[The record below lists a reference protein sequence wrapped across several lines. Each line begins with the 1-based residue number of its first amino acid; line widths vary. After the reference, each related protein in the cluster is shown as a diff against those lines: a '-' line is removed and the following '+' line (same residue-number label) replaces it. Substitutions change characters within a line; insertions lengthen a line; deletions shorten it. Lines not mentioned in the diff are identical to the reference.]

1 MACASPSDRGGAE
14 ALAPH
19 LVHHE
24 STLNPRLSTWLR
36 LAGLTLLAL
45 GLGMATNTLDPA
57 LLSFKVAE
65 LAPENRNTALGLIAA
80 AGLLIATLTQ
90 PVIGALSD
98 RTHTPLGRRVPYMIV
113 GTFLAVAFLFV
124 VASAPS
130 IGILLLGVLVYQF
143 GANTALAPWQAL
155 LPDQL
160 PASLRGAASG
170 FKSLFEILGFILGRR
185 IAGYM
190 VAEGAP
196 QSAVLTASVVL
207 IATMIVTSLVARY
220 WRAARAS
227 RDLGEERDE
236 SVRSAENT
244 SESPAGGRDP
254 ADPDEGT
261 NGTVPGSPQESPASF
276 WALLRPRNWPRG
288 FGWWFV
294 NRALFWAAVI
304 ALNSF
309 VIFYLEDVAGMTFS
323 EASRLFADLSVV
335 LGVSLLIITIP
346 AGRLS
351 DRLGRRPI
359 ILAACL
365 VALAGNLL
373 LLFARTRPGLIL
385 GGAALGMA
393 TGVFLSASWAL
404 ATDLVPQGMAARYL
418 GIANI
423 ATAGGSFVARLA
435 GGALIDPIN
444 RLTGSAEA
452 GYLTLYSLTLIAFV
466 AAAFAVT
473 RLDIGEAPNS
483 T

>member
-1 MACASPSDRGGAE
+1 MI
-14 ALAPH
+14 
-19 LVHHE
+19 
-24 STLNPRLSTWLR
+24 
-36 LAGLTLLAL
+36 AGTLLAI
-45 GLGMATNTLDPA
+45 T
-57 LLSFKVAE
+57 
-65 LAPENRNTALGLIAA
+65 
-80 AGLLIATLTQ
+80 
-90 PVIGALSD
+90 
-98 RTHTPLGRRVPYMIV
+98 
-113 GTFLAVAFLFV
+113 FLFV
-124 VASAPS
+124 VALAPT
-130 IGILLLGVLVYQF
+130 IGVLLVGVLAYQF
-143 GANTALAPWQAL
+143 GANTAQAPWQAL

-160 PASLRGAASG
+160 PATLRGAASG

-190 VAEGAP
+190 VAQGTP
-196 QSAVLTASVVL
+196 QSAVLAASIVL
-207 IATMIVTSLVARY
+207 IVTMVLTSLVARF
-220 WRAARAS
+220 WREKRTPKGIAEEL
-227 RDLGEERDE
+227 DENETLGDN
-236 SVRSAENT
+236 AL
-244 SESPAGGRDP
+244 ESPA
-254 ADPDEGT
+254 EK
-261 NGTVPGSPQESPASF
+261 QESIITDEEAGGDTPGTAQAAPPGYSAF
-276 WALLRPRNWPRG
+276 LRPRNWPRG

-323 EASRLFADLSVV
+323 EASRLFGDLSVV

-351 DRLGRRPI
+351 DRVGRRPI

-385 GGAALGMA
+385 GGAALGLA

-404 ATDLVPQGMAARYL
+404 ATDLVPRGMAARYL

-423 ATAGGSFVARLA
+423 ATAGGSFIARLA

-444 RLTGSAEA
+444 RLTGSEEA
-452 GYLTLYSLTLIAFV
+452 GYLTLYSLTLVAFV
-466 AAAFAVT
+466 VAAFAVT
-473 RLDIGEAPNS
+473 RLDIDAAQGS

>member
-1 MACASPSDRGGAE
+1 
-14 ALAPH
+14 
-19 LVHHE
+19 
-24 STLNPRLSTWLR
+24 
-36 LAGLTLLAL
+36 
-45 GLGMATNTLDPA
+45 MATNTLDPA

-90 PVIGALSD
+90 PIIGALSD
-98 RTHTPLGRRVPYMIV
+98 RTRAPLGRRVPYLIA
-113 GTFLAVAFLFV
+113 GTLLAVTFLFV
-124 VASAPS
+124 VALAPT
-130 IGILLLGVLVYQF
+130 IGVLLVGVLAYQF
-143 GANTALAPWQAL
+143 GANTAQAPWQAL

-190 VAEGAP
+190 VAQGTP
-196 QSAVLTASVVL
+196 QSAVLAASVVL
-207 IATMIVTSLVARY
+207 IVTMILTSLVARY
-220 WRAARAS
+220 RRGK
-227 RDLGEERDE
+227 LGPNRLAEQQDE
-236 SVRSAENT
+236 HEILGGDAPA
-244 SESPAGGRDP
+244 SPADEQELIITDEEAGGD
-254 ADPDEGT
+254 
-261 NGTVPGSPQESPASF
+261 VPGTAQDALPSF
-276 WALLRPRNWPRG
+276 SAFLRPRNWPRG

-323 EASRLFADLSVV
+323 EASRLFGDLSVV
-335 LGVSLLIITIP
+335 LGVSLLIVTIP

-351 DRLGRRPI
+351 DKLGRRSI
-359 ILAACL
+359 ILAACV

-385 GGAALGMA
+385 GGAALGLA

-404 ATDLVPQGMAARYL
+404 ATDLVPRGMAARYL

-423 ATAGGSFVARLA
+423 ATAGGSFIARFA

-444 RLTGSAEA
+444 RLTGSLEA
-452 GYLTLYSLTLIAFV
+452 GYLTLYSLTLVAFV
-466 AAAFAVT
+466 VAAFAVT
-473 RLDIGEAPNS
+473 RLDIGEVHSS